1 MRLLVTDR
9 FRRAYADLN
18 PPDREQV
25 RKVLRTMAED
35 LRHPGLRVKRIK
47 GTQGI
52 WEARAGRAIRI
63 TFETEEDAI
72 ILRNVGRHDEV
83 LGRP

>member
-1 MRLLVTDR
+1 MRPLLTNR
-9 FRRAYADLN
+9 FRRAYSDLN
-18 PPDREQV
+18 PPEREQV
-25 RKVLRTMAED
+25 RKALRTLAED